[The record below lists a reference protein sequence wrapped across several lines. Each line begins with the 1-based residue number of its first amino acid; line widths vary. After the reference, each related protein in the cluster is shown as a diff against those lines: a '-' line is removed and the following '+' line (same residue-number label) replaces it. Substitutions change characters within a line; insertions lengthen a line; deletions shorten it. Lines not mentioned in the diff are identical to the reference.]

1 MTREIARIDDLDTMA
16 YVGNSHDTHDRMP
29 YVRKGYAIVHG
40 EKGAGRLVKVAD
52 RDGPHVYSAKKYA
65 LSTWMAMIT
74 LKADEL
80 PEESGGT
87 EGLAKILGELE
98 EILQMQVVQVRWAYD
113 GRIYNLEGEEP
124 EEPLRDWLGEVAL
137 RTGDFRGE
145 FIEPE

>member
-1 MTREIARIDDLDTMA
+1 MTHETARIDDPDAMA

-29 YVRKGYAIVHG
+29 YIRKGYAIVHG

-52 RDGPHVYSAKKYA
+52 GDGPHVYSAKKYA

-98 EILQMQVVQVRWAYD
+98 EILQMQVVQVRC
-113 GRIYNLEGEEP
+113 
-124 EEPLRDWLGEVAL
+124 
-137 RTGDFRGE
+137 
-145 FIEPE
+145 